1 MFKDLFKNKK
11 LESLK
16 RDIDELHKSILNISM
31 DVDMLVAQ
39 LDKVEKDTQNIKKDL
54 K

>member
-1 MFKDLFKNKK
+1 MWPFKNKK

-16 RDIDELHKSILNISM
+16 RDIDELHKDILNVSM
-31 DVDMLVAQ
+31 DIEMLVTQ
-39 LDKVEKDTQNIKKDL
+39 LDKIEKDTQNIKKDL